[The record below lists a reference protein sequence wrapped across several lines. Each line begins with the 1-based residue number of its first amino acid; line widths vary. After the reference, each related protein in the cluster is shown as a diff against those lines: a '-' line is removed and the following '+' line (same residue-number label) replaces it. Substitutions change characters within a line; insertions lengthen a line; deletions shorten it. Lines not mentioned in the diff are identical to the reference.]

1 MYSFPAW
8 RRAPFIAL
16 LIIIFVIAYAP
27 ATAQGTATIRLAAL
41 TSPSNISHLYISI
54 SSIQL
59 HQEGF
64 LNWTTISQTFPT
76 VDLVSPS
83 TQSTPQTIISTP
95 VHSGR
100 YDSIKIFFTNSTV
113 SIGGQNQAVAA
124 PHSINTNTTL
134 LVAPNGVGDL
144 LLVVA
149 FDYASLYETPPSL
162 SFVLVSVSA
171 A

>member
-8 RRAPFIAL
+8 RLAPLIGVSFRAFGMAHAL
-16 LIIIFVIAYAP
+16 
-27 ATAQGTATIRLAAL
+27 ATAQGSATIRLAAL
-41 TSPSNISHLYISI
+41 TSPSNIGHLNISI

-83 TQSTPQTIISTP
+83 TQSTPQTIISPP
-95 VHSGR
+95 VPSCR

-162 SFVLVSVSA
+162 SFVLVSV
-171 A
+171 